1 MLSRL
6 KQSFARIGAF
16 FRSAD
21 LDRDLDAELESH
33 LNMLT
38 DENISRGMSP
48 EKARRAAAVALGNS
62 AHLREA
68 HRETRGLPLVD
79 TLLQD
84 LRYTFRILRRDL
96 EVRLDFNMTLI
107 GGVT

>member
-33 LNMLT
+33 LSMLT
-38 DENISRGMSP
+38 DENIGRGMSP
-48 EKARRAAAVALGNS
+48 EKARRAAAV
-62 AHLREA
+62 
-68 HRETRGLPLVD
+68 
-79 TLLQD
+79 
-84 LRYTFRILRRDL
+84 RRAGRSRSDRASPHTQRRPIPTSSRR
-96 EVRLDFNMTLI
+96 V
-107 GGVT
+107 